1 MIPAWI
7 GALVRGQT
15 AYINGDGSCAR
26 DFCHVDNVVQMNLRA
41 AMTEDKAALNQAY
54 NVAHGEMTS
63 LNELFEVIR
72 TVLAKRRPHLQSV
85 RAVHREPRR
94 GDMLLSKADIGK
106 ARRLLGYEPS
116 VLLMD
121 GLENTMDWYI
131 ANLSQPEIRK
141 VANV

>member
-1 MIPAWI
+1 
-7 GALVRGQT
+7 
-15 AYINGDGSCAR
+15 
-26 DFCHVDNVVQMNLRA
+26 
-41 AMTEDKAALNQAY
+41 
-54 NVAHGEMTS
+54 
-63 LNELFEVIR
+63 
-72 TVLAKRRPHLQSV
+72 V

-131 ANLSQPEIRK
+131 ENLSQPEMRK